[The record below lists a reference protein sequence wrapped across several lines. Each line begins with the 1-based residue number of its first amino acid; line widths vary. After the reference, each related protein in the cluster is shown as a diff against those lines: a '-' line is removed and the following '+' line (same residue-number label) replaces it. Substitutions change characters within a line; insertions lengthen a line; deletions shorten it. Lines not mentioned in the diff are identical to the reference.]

1 MQKSHIYNTVAM
13 SNQFA
18 MQKSHIYSIAVMST
32 LKAQTRKN
40 RVFSSSHTSY
50 KFKWGSIMGWTNL
63 YGILSC
69 LKNKFWSTV
78 CEYW

>member
-32 LKAQTRKN
+32 LKA
-40 RVFSSSHTSY
+40 
-50 KFKWGSIMGWTNL
+50 
-63 YGILSC
+63 
-69 LKNKFWSTV
+69 
-78 CEYW
+78 